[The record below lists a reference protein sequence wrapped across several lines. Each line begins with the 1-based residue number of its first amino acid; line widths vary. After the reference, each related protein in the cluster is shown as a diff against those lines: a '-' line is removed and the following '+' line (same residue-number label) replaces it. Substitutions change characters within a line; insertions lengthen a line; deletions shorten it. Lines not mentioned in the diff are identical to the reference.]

1 MRMRGM
7 EDDEDS
13 DSEEEGQVRQD
24 KELVAQEGCGVH
36 VGNYQGLVGK
46 VKSQVDKVK
55 K

>member
-13 DSEEEGQVRQD
+13 DSEEEGQVR
-24 KELVAQEGCGVH
+24 QEGCGVH

-46 VKSQVDKVK
+46 VKSQVDKVNK
-55 K
+55 